1 MNQYEN
7 SMDAR
12 IKKGVDRTELPTSLE
27 DLEAQMVKNAVK
39 NKVI

>member
-27 DLEAQMVKNAVK
+27 DLEAQMFKNAAK

>member
-7 SMDAR
+7 SMETR

-27 DLEAQMVKNAVK
+27 DLEAQMVKNAAK
-39 NKVI
+39 NKAI